1 MNKIIDI
8 FIDIIFAIILTF
20 GASYSI
26 IEIHNFVKKETISQI
41 SNGLS
46 STEKLSNA
54 LTDKMQ

>member
-1 MNKIIDI
+1 MDKIIDI
-8 FIDIIFAIILTF
+8 FMDIIFAIILAF

-41 SNGLS
+41 SKGLS

>member
-1 MNKIIDI
+1 MDKIIDI
-8 FIDIIFAIILTF
+8 FIDIIFALILTF